1 MSNILTLPEITHRKQ
16 VAKSRLFAIEQIDLT
31 FSNGEKREY
40 ERMQGYG
47 RGAVLIVPMLDHETL
62 LLVREYC
69 AGTHTYELG
78 FPKGLIDEGESA
90 EHAANRELKEEVGY
104 GAEKLTYVHRVAMA
118 PAFFAASMEI
128 FLAENLYA
136 EKLPGD
142 EPEELEIV
150 SWKISDYQSLLAQ
163 PDFNE
168 ARSIAALML
177 VKDLNNQPDIETTT
191 EKLSERS

>member
-1 MSNILTLPEITHRKQ
+1 MSNSQTLPEITHRRQ

-31 FSNGEKREY
+31 FSNGVKREY
-40 ERMQGYG
+40 ERMQGSG
-47 RGAVLIVPMLDHETL
+47 RGAVLIVPMLDSETI

-69 AGTHTYELG
+69 AGTHSYELG

-104 GAEKLTYVHRVAMA
+104 GAKKLTHVHKIATA

-128 FLAENLYA
+128 FLAENLYV

-142 EPEELEIV
+142 EPEELEV
-150 SWKISDYQSLLAQ
+150 VAWKIADYQALLAQ

-168 ARSIAALML
+168 ARSIASLML
-177 VKDLNNQPDIETTT
+177 VRDLASSSLKENLIEV
-191 EKLSERS
+191 LSECP